1 MYFFKIMKDLEKF
14 KMAFNSIKVKVDSYY
29 LDRINKL
36 WNIKRLTN
44 IIIYTSLELHYF
56 FFENFNLFY
65 LFLFMFFFR

>member
-56 FFENFNLFY
+56 F
-65 LFLFMFFFR
+65 